1 MSQPQQPR
9 SERTQERLLRA
20 AEKLILEKGLADASV
35 PEIARRAGS
44 SVGGFYAR
52 FPDKGALLRAL
63 EERFFDEMLVRVAKL
78 ADAGRWGAAPIATI
92 ARACADELVSVFRE
106 RRNLI
111 AAFLH
116 RASADPE
123 LLAEAIRFRA
133 TTAERIAT
141 LLLPRRARAA
151 PSRAAPRHRP
161 RRAIR
166 LRAHAPARRGRRRP
180 RRRPRAR
187 RWRAGGRDHAQLSL
201 LHRCAPTWRPLVK
214 YVQRNPVPVPV
225 TGAFGSV
232 QTTLDAVFDWE
243 YALKRQNLLALF
255 EKGKALNWNANELDW
270 STDVDMERIMRE
282 RIGGNSGMM
291 NQLLNPPRPLSPDE
305 STTLQIHMNSF
316 MLSQFLHGE
325 QGALLATAKIVE
337 TVPWAEAKFY
347 AASQVL
353 DEARHV
359 EVYHRYLTEK
369 LGLSYGVHPSLQTLL
384 DDILRDPRWDLTFLG
399 MQILVEGLALAAFG
413 LLRLQMAGEPLI
425 QDITTR
431 IMADESR
438 HVAFG
443 VLALEDVYTKQ
454 MEAHELR
461 EREDFVIEASH
472 LLRERLLMQPVFER
486 LGWDVPLWVD
496 WAQRTPFMVGFR
508 QMTFAKIVPN
518 LKRLGLL
525 TPRVREAYAKMDL
538 LRFENEKDSVE
549 EPEAK
554 PPAELV
560 QLLLQLLSGAQQ
572 PAAPA
577 A

>member
-1 MSQPQQPR
+1 
-9 SERTQERLLRA
+9 
-20 AEKLILEKGLADASV
+20 
-35 PEIARRAGS
+35 
-44 SVGGFYAR
+44 
-52 FPDKGALLRAL
+52 
-63 EERFFDEMLVRVAKL
+63 
-78 ADAGRWGAAPIATI
+78 
-92 ARACADELVSVFRE
+92 
-106 RRNLI
+106 
-111 AAFLH
+111 
-116 RASADPE
+116 
-123 LLAEAIRFRA
+123 
-133 TTAERIAT
+133 
-141 LLLPRRARAA
+141 
-151 PSRAAPRHRP
+151 
-161 RRAIR
+161 
-166 LRAHAPARRGRRRP
+166 
-180 RRRPRAR
+180 
-187 RWRAGGRDHAQLSL
+187 
-201 LHRCAPTWRPLVK
+201 VK
-214 YVQRNPVPVPV
+214 YVQRNPVPLPA
-225 TGAFGSV
+225 TGPFGSV
-232 QTTLDAVFDWE
+232 SATLDAVFDWE

-255 EKGKALNWNANELDW
+255 EKGKALNWNASDLDW
-270 STDVDMERIMRE
+270 STDVDMERTMRE
-282 RIGGNSGMM
+282 RTANAGSLM
-291 NQLLNPPRPLSPDE
+291 NQLLNPPRALGDE
-305 STTLQIHMNSF
+305 ERTTLQIHMNSF

-369 LGLSYGVHPSLQTLL
+369 LGISYGVHPSLQTLL

-443 VLALEDVYTKQ
+443 VLALENVYTKE
-454 MEAHELR
+454 MSGTELR

-472 LLRERLLMQPVFER
+472 LLRERLMMQPVFER
-486 LGWDVPLWVD
+486 LGWEVPVWLE
-496 WAQRTPFMVGFR
+496 WAQRTPFMIGFR
-508 QMTFAKIVPN
+508 QMTFSKIVPN

-549 EPEAK
+549 EPEVK

-560 QLLLQLLSGAQQ
+560 QLLLQLLAGPQQQ
-572 PAAPA
+572 PAA
-577 A
+577 